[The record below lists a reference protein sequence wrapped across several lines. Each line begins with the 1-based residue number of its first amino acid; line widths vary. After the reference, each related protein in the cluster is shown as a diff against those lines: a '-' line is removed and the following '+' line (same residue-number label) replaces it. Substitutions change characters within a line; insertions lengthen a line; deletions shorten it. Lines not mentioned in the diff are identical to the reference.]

1 MHKNENNSKGPTN
14 GRFGRPRGYMLIVYD
29 LKLAT
34 RQKIWR
40 LFILIGAIY
49 RRKFFINYI

>member
-34 RQKIWR
+34 RQKKLAFVYLNWSNISKKV
-40 LFILIGAIY
+40 FY
-49 RRKFFINYI
+49 